1 MPAAF
6 TKWVDENKKRW
17 QQPGHAAPY
26 FIRDNYQQGNVAKG
40 LDTRITA
47 ELEQARLA
55 AEAIKAKEPPT
66 PQPITD
72 FDNEVMELRNIAA
85 KFGIDLGAMEKIR
98 AEGENKKEL
107 RKAIN
112 MRQRLWHKREKQ
124 LQDAITEA
132 ENALAAAIVAFNSV
146 PQSFKNDIDKAF
158 DVFNRLQETERRINN
173 AKSGSFWK
181 SAESTAFKA
190 QIDAEWLKK
199 KIEDEIR
206 RRSAMPVISGDPTQF
221 FEAHKSEWAK
231 FVFQEN
237 RTTKVSVAEILSKL
251 PEFAGLTESQIKRGN
266 LSSVGAGTPGYKIMQ
281 AAVECINKGHQPDT
295 AISMVEYFAISQT
308 QRGLKSDIDEVWGY
322 GTSRGYIVTGWSMTF
337 NRKIREGRHLTPEE
351 KTLRMALDDLIGMN
365 EAKQDYIIIRYD
377 DAGFLAFYG
386 INIEDYGFGT
396 AGRPI
401 GDGSLAKKM
410 WGALETALGAL
421 AGRSF
426 VKTDYTSFS
435 LTKEL
440 NVFTGRTVETTIH
453 VKTGQHVYISKNYVE
468 SEGILPRNIKI
479 KVNSARRLNSGGK
492 LKIEIDAEIEL

>member
-1 MPAAF
+1 
-6 TKWVDENKKRW
+6 
-17 QQPGHAAPY
+17 
-26 FIRDNYQQGNVAKG
+26 
-40 LDTRITA
+40 
-47 ELEQARLA
+47 
-55 AEAIKAKEPPT
+55 
-66 PQPITD
+66 
-72 FDNEVMELRNIAA
+72 
-85 KFGIDLGAMEKIR
+85 
-98 AEGENKKEL
+98 
-107 RKAIN
+107 
-112 MRQRLWHKREKQ
+112 
-124 LQDAITEA
+124 
-132 ENALAAAIVAFNSV
+132 
-146 PQSFKNDIDKAF
+146 
-158 DVFNRLQETERRINN
+158 
-173 AKSGSFWK
+173 
-181 SAESTAFKA
+181 
-190 QIDAEWLKK
+190 
-199 KIEDEIR
+199 
-206 RRSAMPVISGDPTQF
+206 MPVISGDPTQF
-221 FEAHKSEWAK
+221 FEAHKSEWAE
-231 FVFQEN
+231 FVLQDN
-237 RTTKVSVAEILSKL
+237 GTTDVSVAEILSKL

-322 GTSRGYIVTGWSMTF
+322 GTSRGYIQTGWSRTF
-337 NRKIREGRHLTPEE
+337 NRKIREGSRLTPEE

-386 INIEDYGFGT
+386 IKIDDYGFGT

-440 NVFTGRTVETTIH
+440 NVFTGRTVETTFH
-453 VKTGQHVYISKNYVE
+453 VKTGQHVYISKNYEE

-479 KVNSARRLNSGGK
+479 KVNSARRLNNGGK